1 MTISVVMPAWNEAEG
16 IADFIQEIS
25 RALAEWPHRFIVVDD
40 CSSDGTAEVVR
51 KLGDQGID
59 SSVVINS
66 RNQGHGPST
75 ITALRLGLDA
85 GTRSVI
91 AVDGDGQF
99 RGSDIGRVFQ
109 ALLEQDADVVEG
121 IRRDRNDPMFRQV
134 VSALT
139 RIMVWTRVRRWPA
152 DANTPLRAYT
162 APALARL
169 IASVPED
176 AVTPNL
182 LISAMCRAGGLTVIE
197 LPVASISRRGANDV
211 GNTWGTRRKAIPS
224 KRFLTFCGKAAIEWV
239 RTPMRDRFGNVG
251 PERADRG

>member
-1 MTISVVMPAWNEAEG
+1 MPAWNEAEG

-25 RALAEWPHRFIVVDD
+25 EALAQWPHRFIVVDD
-40 CSSDGTAEVVR
+40 CSTDGTAEVVR
-51 KLGDQGID
+51 KLGHQGID
-59 SSVVINS
+59 SVVVTNA
-66 RNQGHGPST
+66 RNRGHGPST

-85 GTRSVI
+85 GTPSII

-99 RGSDIGRVFQ
+99 RGIDIAHVVQ

-121 IRRDRNDPMFRQV
+121 IRRDRNDPMFRRV

-139 RIMVWTRVRRWPA
+139 RIMVWTRVRRWPG

-162 APALARL
+162 APALAQL
-169 IASVPED
+169 VASVPED
-176 AVTPNL
+176 AATPNL
-182 LISAMCRAGGLTVIE
+182 LISAMCRAGGLAVIE
-197 LPVASISRRGANDV
+197 LPVTSISRRGDNEV

-239 RTPMRDRFGNVG
+239 RTPMRDGVGNQWS
-251 PERADRG
+251 ETIDRG